1 MKLRGVVLDMDGVLW
16 HGDKTLPGFGE
27 LFEALGQLKL
37 PFILATNNATKT
49 VTQYT
54 EELARFGVQVSAE
67 QILTS
72 PGAAVDHLK
81 EHFAEGTR
89 VYVVGEAALHETVS
103 AAGFTVIGPLEVRN
117 GQTAAVVVGGLT
129 TTSLSYDLLAM
140 ASLLVRQG
148 AAFVAT
154 NYDLTYPAEMGQLPG
169 AGAVLSVIT
178 SATGVEPTVVGKP
191 HAGMFQA
198 AAKRLGV
205 RPEKILMVG
214 DRLETDILGAKE
226 AGFKTALLLT
236 GVSKREDIGDTES
249 SSTPDY
255 VLDDLA
261 ALIQVLHELR
271 ADT

>member
-1 MKLRGVVLDMDGVLW
+1 MELRGVTLDMDGVLW
-16 HGDKTLPGFGE
+16 HGDTTLPGFSE
-27 LFEALGQLKL
+27 LFGALQQLNL

-49 VTQYT
+49 VAQYV
-54 EELARFGVQVSAE
+54 EKLARFGVQVQPE

-72 PGAAVDHLK
+72 PGAAVEHLK
-81 EHFAEGTR
+81 EHFTAGTH
-89 VYVVGEAALHETVS
+89 VYIVGEAALHETVS
-103 AAGFTVIGPLEVRN
+103 AAGFTVISPEEVRD
-117 GQTAAVVVGGLT
+117 GQTAPVVVGGLT
-129 TTSLSYDLLAM
+129 TTSLSYELLAV

-178 SATGVEPTVVGKP
+178 SATRVEPTVVGKP

-205 RPEKILMVG
+205 QPEEILMVG
-214 DRLETDILGAKE
+214 DRLETDISGAKA

-236 GVSKREDIGDTES
+236 GVSKREDVGDAA
-249 SSTPDY
+249 PDY

-261 ALIQVLHELR
+261 ALSKVLHELR
-271 ADT
+271 ADL